1 MATIN
6 VVQHDVVVVGSGV
19 AGLRAAYEAAQVSD
33 VAVINKIY
41 PTRAHTGTAQGGIS
55 AALGN
60 EEEDNWEWHMFDT
73 VKGSDYL
80 GDQDAIEVLT
90 KDAPRAIIELEHFGV
105 PFNRTPEGRLA
116 QRQFG
121 GHTREFGKAPVKRA
135 CYAADRT
142 GHVMLHTMYEQCLKH
157 NVRFYPEYQMLKLL
171 VRDNKVI
178 GLVAI
183 DFQNGDYYI
192 MHAKAVVIATGGYGK
207 MFRTTSNA
215 YSYTGDGM
223 AIAYKAGLPLEDMEF
238 VQFHPTGLFPLGV
251 LITEACRGEGGILT
265 NADGERFMER
275 YAPSIKDL
283 APRDIV
289 SRSIYFEVRNGKGVN
304 NKNYVNLELMHLGR
318 ELVETK
324 LPEIASFV
332 RTFLGIDPALKPIPV
347 TPTAHYAMGGIPTDI
362 HGRVRSD
369 SGDGVVEG
377 LYSAGEAACVSV
389 HGANRLGTNS
399 LVDLVV
405 FGRRVGKHIAEE
417 FIHQAQFSPL
427 PQDPAGDIIAELETI
442 RDRSGGERIAVL
454 REAMQD
460 AMMDHVSVFRTD
472 AGITEGIEKIM
483 ELQERFKNVT
493 VDDRGRKANQD
504 LLDARELGNMLMLS
518 EVLAKAALQRTE
530 SRGAHYREDFPERN
544 DDQWLKH
551 TFTHLGGDGRPVFS
565 FRPVTLG
572 RFEPKPR
579 TY

>member
-1 MATIN
+1 MATVN
-6 VVQHDVVVVGSGV
+6 VVQHDVIVVGSGV
-19 AGLRAAYEAAQVSD
+19 AGLRAAFEAAQVSD

-60 EEEDNWEWHMFDT
+60 EEDDNWEWHMFDT

-80 GDQDAIEVLT
+80 GDQDAIEVLA

-121 GHTREFGKAPVKRA
+121 GHTKEFGKAPVKRA
-135 CYAADRT
+135 CYSADRT

-171 VRDNKVI
+171 KRDNKVV
-178 GLVAI
+178 GLVAV
-183 DFQNGDYYI
+183 DFQTGEYYV

-223 AIAYKAGLPLEDMEF
+223 AITYKAGLPLEDMEF

-251 LITEACRGEGGILT
+251 LITEASRGEGGILT

-275 YAPSIKDL
+275 YAPTIKDL

-289 SRSIYFEVRNGKGVN
+289 SRSIYFEVRDGKGVN

-318 ELVETK
+318 EVVEKK

-362 HGRVRSD
+362 NGRVRSD
-369 SGDGVVEG
+369 SGDGIVEG
-377 LYSAGEAACVSV
+377 LYSAGEVACVSV

-405 FGRRVGKHIAEE
+405 YGRRVGKHIAEE
-417 FIHQAQFSPL
+417 YIRHAEFAPL
-427 PQDPAGDIIAELETI
+427 PDDPAGDILNELETI
-442 RDRSGGERIAVL
+442 RNRTGGERIAVL

-472 AGITEGIEKIM
+472 AGIKEGIEKIRK
-483 ELQERFKNVT
+483 LQERFKNISVE
-493 VDDRGRKANQD
+493 DRGAKLNQD
-504 LLDARELGNMLMLS
+504 LLDAWELGNMLMLS

-530 SRGAHYREDFPERN
+530 SRGAHYREDFPERD

-551 TFTHLGGDGRPVFS
+551 TFTHMGDDGRPVFS

>member
-1 MATIN
+1 MATVN
-6 VVQHDVVVVGSGV
+6 VVQHDVIVVGSGV
-19 AGLRAAYEAAQVSD
+19 AGLRAAFEAAQVSD

-80 GDQDAIEVLT
+80 GDQDAIEVLA

-135 CYAADRT
+135 CYSADRT

-171 VRDNKVI
+171 KRDNKVV
-178 GLVAI
+178 GLVAV
-183 DFQNGDYYI
+183 DFQTGEYYV

-223 AIAYKAGLPLEDMEF
+223 AITYKAGLPLEDMEF

-265 NADGERFMER
+265 NAEGERFMER
-275 YAPSIKDL
+275 YAPTIKDL

-289 SRSIYFEVRNGKGVN
+289 SRSIYFEVRDGKGVN

-318 ELVETK
+318 EVVEKK

-332 RTFLGIDPALKPIPV
+332 RTFLGIDPALKPVPV

-362 HGRVRSD
+362 NGRVRSNN
-369 SGDGVVEG
+369 GDGIVEG
-377 LYSAGEAACVSV
+377 LYSAGEVACVSV

-405 FGRRVGKHIAEE
+405 YGRRVGKHIAEE
-417 FIHQAQFSPL
+417 YIRHAEFAPL
-427 PQDPAGDIIAELETI
+427 PDDPAGDILNELETI
-442 RDRSGGERIAVL
+442 RNRKGGERIAVL

-472 AGITEGIEKIM
+472 AGISEGIEKIR
-483 ELQERFKNVT
+483 ELQERFKNVS
-493 VDDRGRKANQD
+493 VEDRGAKLNQD
-504 LLDARELGNMLMLS
+504 LLDAWELGNMLMLS

-530 SRGAHYREDFPERN
+530 SRGAHYREDFPERD

-551 TFTHLGGDGRPVFS
+551 TFTHMGDDGRPVFS